1 MKVNKKLILFI
12 IIILVHFIFINGEEK
27 LLLSLIFNKNKY
39 ILRPNKEDN
48 IFSTNDNYGMP
59 SGHMEFIT
67 FIALYCYY
75 ILKLPIIF
83 CITIVLLM
91 GLQRYISNRHTI
103 LQIFG
108 GILFSLIYFKIYNS
122 NNFSFLSIF
131 ICISILLLY
140 LIIIERI
147 ISNKLQEKIPDWVNI
162 VMYKK
167 IDEKKNTKLYKKYL
181 SILLGSICFYIN
193 KMKLYISW
201 SDLENMLD
209 LSIKKIKNKNIQF
222 NSIVGIKSGG
232 AIISDYI
239 SKKLNINNYKIKL
252 SSIENKCESGVT
264 IKDIINKVKER

>member
-1 MKVNKKLILFI
+1 
-12 IIILVHFIFINGEEK
+12 
-27 LLLSLIFNKNKY
+27 
-39 ILRPNKEDN
+39 
-48 IFSTNDNYGMP
+48 
-59 SGHMEFIT
+59 
-67 FIALYCYY
+67 
-75 ILKLPIIF
+75 
-83 CITIVLLM
+83 
-91 GLQRYISNRHTI
+91 
-103 LQIFG
+103 
-108 GILFSLIYFKIYNS
+108 
-122 NNFSFLSIF
+122 
-131 ICISILLLY
+131 
-140 LIIIERI
+140 
-147 ISNKLQEKIPDWVNI
+147 
-162 VMYKK
+162 MYKK

-264 IKDIINKVKER
+264 IKDIINKVKDKNYLKNHIICENIKDNIENTNVILIDELCSTGSTMYSSIKYLKYNKNVNYVYPFTLTKINNDLKKLNDIDILINKNMMILCWPWGWDN